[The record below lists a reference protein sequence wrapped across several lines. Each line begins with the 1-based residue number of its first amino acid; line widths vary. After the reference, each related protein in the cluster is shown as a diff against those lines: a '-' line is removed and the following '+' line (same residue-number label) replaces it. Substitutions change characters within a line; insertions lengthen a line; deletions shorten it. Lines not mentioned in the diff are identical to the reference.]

1 MTQPVPKGQTAETP
15 PDPQSGEDEG
25 KGWLAATLPVA
36 FIALCGELGIAVLNN
51 SALPV
56 YFNKG
61 LKIDTAILPLLMAP
75 FFLSELLKTPLGV
88 LADRI
93 GRKPLMLAGALV
105 TVFTP
110 VLLIHLHYRPGTSLA
125 VAVLVGFG
133 LLRLLDGAGQAALW
147 PALYAYV
154 GDVVVEKKRGAAMSL
169 LNAVYM
175 IALAVS
181 FLIGGFLDDT
191 FGPLLTHDPGV
202 TFRGQIRGVAHRV
215 GRGVRHAGRG
225 LSESLHHHHR
235 HLVFPTPSPG
245 ATFTVNP
252 VYQPPHYWPSFYLT
266 SVLFALAAIVIE
278 LALRGKGGARLRQ
291 ADGQDAEERMT
302 WARFVAALRTVPQF
316 LVITFVTFF
325 GIGCIALL
333 VKIFAIDEFGMTEQA
348 FGTLFLGPALVI
360 GLIAIPTGHLA
371 DKWGKTRVVRAG
383 FVLAALGMW
392 GIPLMHSL
400 HLARSVEETGFI
412 VSASVMGVGFV
423 TAFPAWLA
431 LLTSLGGEK
440 QRGTVFGAVATSQ
453 GVGAG
458 LGTLVGSA
466 LYGHVGRFAPFIASA
481 GFISTGA
488 VLTLI
493 FVREHLLKERAAQ
506 AECPSE

>member
-1 MTQPVPKGQTAETP
+1 MTQPLPNEQAPQLP
-15 PDPQSGEDEG
+15 PTDPENDAG
-25 KGWLAATLPVA
+25 KGWLAKTLPVA
-36 FIALCGELGIAVLNN
+36 LIALCGELGIAVLNN

-93 GRKPLMLAGALV
+93 GRKPLMLAGSLV

-110 VLLIHLHYRPGTSLA
+110 VLLIHLHYRPGTALA
-125 VAVLVGFG
+125 IAVLVGFG
-133 LLRLLDGAGQAALW
+133 LLRLLDGLGQAALW
-147 PALYAYV
+147 PALYAYI
-154 GDVVVEKKRGAAMSL
+154 GDVVAEKKRGAAMSL

-181 FLIGGFLDDT
+181 FLIGGFVDDT

-202 TFRGQIRGVAHRV
+202 TFRGQMAGVAHRV
-215 GRGVRHAGRG
+215 GQHVRRDARGF
-225 LSESLHHHHR
+225 SERLHHHHPM
-235 HLVFPTPSPG
+235 LLSSSPG
-245 ATFTVNP
+245 AALTVNP

-266 SVLFALAAIVIE
+266 SVLFAVAAIVIE
-278 LALRGKGGARLRQ
+278 LALRGKGGRRTLQ
-291 ADGQDAEERMT
+291 ATEQGADERMT
-302 WARFVAALRTVPQF
+302 WARFVAAMRTVPQF
-316 LVITFVTFF
+316 LGIIFVTFF

-333 VKIFAIDEFGMTEQA
+333 VKIFAIDEFGLTEQA
-348 FGTLFLGPALVI
+348 FGTLFLGPALLI
-360 GLIAIPTGHLA
+360 GIIAIPTGHLA
-371 DKWGKTRVVRAG
+371 DKWGKALVVRVG

-400 HLARSVEETGFI
+400 HLGRSAEETGFI

-431 LLTSLGGEK
+431 LLTSLGGER
-440 QRGTVFGAVATSQ
+440 QRGTIFGAVATAQ
-453 GVGAG
+453 GAGAG

-466 LYGHVGRFAPFIASA
+466 LYGHVGHFVPFVASA
-481 GFISTGA
+481 SLISVGA
-488 VLTLI
+488 VLSLI
-493 FVREHLLKERAAQ
+493 FIREGLLKRRAAQ
-506 AECPSE
+506 ADCLPE